1 MYFCGL
7 KNGIEAM
14 ECFQFA
20 ALVVL
25 TLLTL
30 TLVLLPRR
38 VAVADVPFR
47 SRWLIA
53 GGTGI
58 LALHFLLQLL
68 LGLRSKGVTEAI
80 LLNLFMF
87 VPAAWLLSLGVLYIQ
102 RRGEVRRR
110 DWLVGPICWGIVTL
124 LLAVAYFL
132 SDEPVLSEMHKL
144 HIAELM
150 ASVVYFSMQ
159 CHFTFFQ
166 FRELRRMHRA
176 LDNYYDRDM
185 SELLL
190 SMERAMEVLATFAVM
205 VPVVI
210 YDSGW
215 FLMVFGILFLCGIFF
230 FVMSYFYY
238 VVGSNWRQVMEAE
251 QHDDEVNAEDQEEPD
266 EKPHAPEMN
275 QEDRLR
281 IESAVNRWI
290 SKGGHLKSGI
300 TIQAAADE
308 MKIPRYQLSA
318 WLKTTDQELFSP
330 WLTHLRIDEAKR
342 IMTEHP
348 DWSNDIIAEHCGF
361 GSRSYFQTVF
371 HKQTGMTPVKFLEES
386 SSLK

>member
-1 MYFCGL
+1 M
-7 KNGIEAM
+7 
-14 ECFQFA
+14 
-20 ALVVL
+20 
-25 TLLTL
+25 
-30 TLVLLPRR
+30 
-38 VAVADVPFR
+38 
-47 SRWLIA
+47 
-53 GGTGI
+53 
-58 LALHFLLQLL
+58 
-68 LGLRSKGVTEAI
+68 
-80 LLNLFMF
+80 
-87 VPAAWLLSLGVLYIQ
+87 
-102 RRGEVRRR
+102 
-110 DWLVGPICWGIVTL
+110 VTL

-132 SDEPVLSEMHKL
+132 SDEPELSEMRKL

-150 ASVVYFSMQ
+150 ASVIYLAMQ
-159 CHFTFFQ
+159 CHYTFFQ
-166 FRELRRMHRA
+166 FRELKRMHRA

-190 SMERAMEVLATFAVM
+190 SMERAMEILATFAVM

-215 FLMVFGILFLCGIFF
+215 FLKVFGILFLCGIFF
-230 FVMSYFYY
+230 FVMSFFYF
-238 VVGSNWRQVMEAE
+238 VVGSSWRQVMEAE
-251 QHDDEVNAEDQEEPD
+251 QHADDVNVEDQEEPD
-266 EKPHAPEMN
+266 EKPHAPEMS
-275 QEDRLR
+275 QEDRMR
-281 IESAVNRWI
+281 IESAVNRWV

-348 DWSNDIIAEHCGF
+348 DWSNDVIAEHCGF

-371 HKQTGMTPVKFLEES
+371 HKQTGMTPAKFLEES

>member
-1 MYFCGL
+1 MQ
-7 KNGIEAM
+7 
-14 ECFQFA
+14 CFQFTA
-20 ALVVL
+20 VVVL

-47 SRWLIA
+47 SRWLMA

-58 LALHFLLQLL
+58 LALHFLLQLI

-87 VPAAWLLSLGVLYIQ
+87 VPAAWLLSVGVLYIQ
-102 RRGEVRRR
+102 RKGEVRRR
-110 DWLVGPICWGIVTL
+110 DWLVGPICWGIVTI
-124 LLAVAYFL
+124 LLAVAYFM
-132 SDEPVLSEMHKL
+132 SDEPELAEMHKL
-144 HIAELM
+144 HIAELI
-150 ASVVYFSMQ
+150 ASVVYLAMQ

-166 FRELRRMHRA
+166 FRELKRIHRA

-185 SELLL
+185 GELLG

-215 FLMVFGILFLCGIFF
+215 FLVAFGILFLCGMFF
-230 FVMSYFYY
+230 FVISYFYY
-238 VVGSNWRQVMEAE
+238 VVSSDWRQVVEAE
-251 QHDDEVNAEDQEEPD
+251 QHDDSVEVEDEIEPIN
-266 EKPHAPEMN
+266 EKPSVPEMSE
-275 QEDRLR
+275 EDRNR
-281 IESAVNRWI
+281 IEAAVNRWLA
-290 SKGGHLKSGI
+290 KGGHLKSGI

-330 WLTHLRIDEAKR
+330 WLTYMRIENAKR
-342 IMTEHP
+342 LITEHP

-371 HKQTGMTPVKFLEES
+371 HKQTGMTPAKFMEES